1 MDVDEGLR
9 FERKLCT
16 GSFAEVYLGTLNG
29 KRVAIK
35 EPRKDKINS
44 GKAAARE
51 LRILEVLKHQ
61 NISKLEGSVNK
72 DGVVIICS
80 ELMDGDLR
88 SLVERDEMTLFD
100 RVDVALQLAR
110 GLAFMH
116 EKGFVHQDIKL
127 DNVLFRGRDMP
138 LPNGSRYDVQLC
150 DFGLSRC
157 ARGPFTNSTRLGTP
171 VYMPPEVLRGNM
183 TLTKSVDVY
192 SFALAVW
199 EMFTGETA
207 YSAYNRFSALKQ
219 DVVMNGVR
227 PEMPD
232 SIPARLQDLIRS
244 CWHSDPA
251 CRPHF
256 HSVVSELSA
265 ISSEVIMSEGSESF
279 SFLASPS
286 TGSPYGFYGL

>member
-1 MDVDEGLR
+1 MEPELR
-9 FERKLCT
+9 FEKKLCT
-16 GSFAEVYLGTLNG
+16 GSFAEVYLGSFNG
-29 KRVAIK
+29 KKVAIK
-35 EPRKDKINS
+35 EPRKDKVNS
-44 GKAAARE
+44 AKAAARE

-61 NISKLEGSVNK
+61 NISKLVGSVNQ
-72 DGVVIICS
+72 DGQVIICS

-88 SLVERDEMTLFD
+88 SLVARDEMSVFD

-110 GLAFMH
+110 GLAFVH
-116 EKGFVHQDIKL
+116 EKGFVHQDVKL
-127 DNVLFRGRDMP
+127 DNVLFRALDSP

-183 TLTKSVDVY
+183 TLSKSVDVY
-192 SFALAVW
+192 SFALALW

-207 YSAYNRFSALKQ
+207 YSAYNRFSQLKQ
-219 DVVMNGVR
+219 DVVVNRVR

-232 SIPARLQDLIRS
+232 TIPHRLQELIAS
-244 CWHSDPA
+244 CWHADPA

-265 ISSEVIMSEGSESF
+265 ISSEVMMSEASDSF

-286 TGSPYGFYGL
+286 TGSPFGFYGL